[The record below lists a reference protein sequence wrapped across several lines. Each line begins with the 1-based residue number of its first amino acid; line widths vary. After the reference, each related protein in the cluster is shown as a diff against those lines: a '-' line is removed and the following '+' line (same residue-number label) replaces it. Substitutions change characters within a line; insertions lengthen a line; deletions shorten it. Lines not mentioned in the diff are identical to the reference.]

1 MTDIK
6 SQIEDIKFNIKA
18 LIDAGA
24 LPDHI
29 DLRSFQNHQ
38 GYNEYYLCFRIG
50 ENEDICIELEIWDT
64 EDILKS
70 KIQVY
75 DFPENEECNG
85 VVLPSLKDYLSK
97 HLLLQFQDYPYGLD
111 TDYYLNKSIPPE
123 YVKETYIALALI
135 IQDFFTDSLWYISLE
150 HTWRTNPTPPH

>member
-24 LPDHI
+24 LPNHI
-29 DLRSFQNHQ
+29 DLQSFQNHQ
-38 GYNEYYLCFRIG
+38 GFNEYYLCFRIG

>member
-24 LPDHI
+24 LPNHI
-29 DLRSFQNHQ
+29 DLQSFQNHQ
-38 GYNEYYLCFRIG
+38 GFNEYYLCFRIG
-50 ENEDICIELEIWDT
+50 ENE

-70 KIQVY
+70 NIQVY

-97 HLLLQFQDYPYGLD
+97 HPLLQFQDYPYGLD
-111 TDYYLNKSIPPE
+111 IDYYLNKSIPPE
-123 YVKETYIALALI
+123 YSKEIYVALVVI
-135 IQDFFTDSLWYISLE
+135 VQDFFNDVVWYV
-150 HTWRTNPTPPH
+150 

>member
-1 MTDIK
+1 MADIK

-24 LPDHI
+24 LPDYI

-75 DFPENEECNG
+75 DFPENEECKK
-85 VVLPSLKDYLSK
+85 VVLPLLKDYLSK
-97 HLLLQFQDYPYGLD
+97 HPLLQFHDYPYGLD
-111 TDYYLNKSIPPE
+111 IEYYLNKTIPPVYAKE
-123 YVKETYIALALI
+123 IYVALVVI
-135 IQDFFTDSLWYISLE
+135 VQDFFNDTVWYV
-150 HTWRTNPTPPH
+150 

>member
-1 MTDIK
+1 MADIK

-50 ENEDICIELEIWDT
+50 ENEDIGIELEIWDT
-64 EDILKS
+64 ESILKS

>member
-1 MTDIK
+1 MADIK

-24 LPDHI
+24 LPNHI
-29 DLRSFQNHQ
+29 DLFSFQNHQ
-38 GYNEYYLCFRIG
+38 GYNEHFLCFRIG

-97 HLLLQFQDYPYGLD
+97 HPLLQFQDYPYGLD

-123 YVKETYIALALI
+123 FSKEIYVALVVI
-135 IQDFFTDSLWYISLE
+135 VQDFFNDVVWYV
-150 HTWRTNPTPPH
+150 

>member
-1 MTDIK
+1 MADIK

-18 LIDAGA
+18 LMETGT
-24 LPDHI
+24 LPNHI
-29 DLRSFQNHQ
+29 DLFSFQNHQ
-38 GYNEYYLCFRIG
+38 GYNEHFLCFRIG

-97 HLLLQFQDYPYGLD
+97 HPLLQFQDYPYGLD

>member
-1 MTDIK
+1 MADIK

-24 LPDHI
+24 LPNHI
-29 DLRSFQNHQ
+29 DLFSFQNHQ
-38 GYNEYYLCFRIG
+38 GYNEHFLCFRIG

>member
-1 MTDIK
+1 MADIK

-29 DLRSFQNHQ
+29 DLLSFQNHQ

-50 ENEDICIELEIWDT
+50 ENEDIGIELEIWDT
-64 EDILKS
+64 ESILKS

-97 HLLLQFQDYPYGLD
+97 HPLLQFQDYPYGLD

>member
-6 SQIEDIKFNIKA
+6 LQIEDIKFNIKA

-24 LPDHI
+24 LPNHI
-29 DLRSFQNHQ
+29 DLFSFQNHQ
-38 GYNEYYLCFRIG
+38 GYFLCFRIG

-97 HLLLQFQDYPYGLD
+97 HPLLQFQDYPYGLD
-111 TDYYLNKSIPPE
+111 IDYYLNKLKFRI
-123 YVKETYIALALI
+123 
-135 IQDFFTDSLWYISLE
+135 
-150 HTWRTNPTPPH
+150 

>member
-1 MTDIK
+1 MADIK

-29 DLRSFQNHQ
+29 DLRSLQNHQ

-97 HLLLQFQDYPYGLD
+97 HPLLQFQDYPYGLD

>member
-1 MTDIK
+1 MADIK

>member
-1 MTDIK
+1 MADIK

-18 LIDAGA
+18 LMETGT
-24 LPDHI
+24 LPNHI
-29 DLRSFQNHQ
+29 DLFSFQNHQ
-38 GYNEYYLCFRIG
+38 GYNEHFLCFRIG

-75 DFPENEECNG
+75 DFPENEECKKF
-85 VVLPSLKDYLSK
+85 VLPLLKDYLSK
-97 HLLLQFQDYPYGLD
+97 HPLLQFQDYPYGLD

>member
-24 LPDHI
+24 LPNHI
-29 DLRSFQNHQ
+29 DLQSFQNHQ
-38 GYNEYYLCFRIG
+38 GFNEYYLCFRIG
-50 ENEDICIELEIWDT
+50 ENEDIGIELAIWDT
-64 EDILKS
+64 ESILKS

-97 HLLLQFQDYPYGLD
+97 HPLLQFQDYPYGLD
-111 TDYYLNKSIPPE
+111 IDYYLNKSIPPE
-123 YVKETYIALALI
+123 YSKEIYVALVVI
-135 IQDFFTDSLWYISLE
+135 VQDFFNDVVCYV
-150 HTWRTNPTPPH
+150 

>member
-24 LPDHI
+24 LPNHI
-29 DLRSFQNHQ
+29 DLFSFQNHQ
-38 GYNEYYLCFRIG
+38 GYFLCFRIG

-64 EDILKS
+64 DDILKS
-70 KIQVY
+70 NIQVY

-97 HLLLQFQDYPYGLD
+97 HPLLQFQDYPYGLD
-111 TDYYLNKSIPPE
+111 IDYYLNKSIPPE
-123 YVKETYIALALI
+123 YSKEIYIALVVI
-135 IQDFFTDSLWYISLE
+135 VQDFYNDVVWYI
-150 HTWRTNPTPPH
+150 

>member
-1 MTDIK
+1 MADIK

-123 YVKETYIALALI
+123 YVKETYIAWALI
-135 IQDFFTDSLWYISLE
+135 IHDFFTDSLWYISLE

>member
-24 LPDHI
+24 LPNHI
-29 DLRSFQNHQ
+29 DLFSFQNHQ
-38 GYNEYYLCFRIG
+38 GYNEHFLCFRIG
-50 ENEDICIELEIWDT
+50 ENEDICIELEMWDT
-64 EDILKS
+64 DDILKS
-70 KIQVY
+70 NIQVY

-97 HLLLQFQDYPYGLD
+97 HPLLQFQDYPYGLD
-111 TDYYLNKSIPPE
+111 IDYYLNKSIPPE
-123 YVKETYIALALI
+123 YSKEIYVALVVI
-135 IQDFFTDSLWYISLE
+135 VQDFFNDVVWYV
-150 HTWRTNPTPPH
+150 